1 MGTSL
6 FGELP
11 NGSGASFGLTG
22 IIVAMIGAPFV
33 IWRTLVAQKQAE
45 VAEHGMITE
54 RIMNAVEGLGYE
66 KTIKDKL
73 GERTVPNLEV
83 RIGAIYSLERI
94 AQDSIRDHVRIMEIL
109 CVYIRENAPASLSE
123 KCPEKP
129 YARQIIGETPV
140 RKWAQE
146 LKKPRV
152 DVQVAL
158 DIIGRRTDQQIS
170 QERDVRTKT
179 NTIGYRLDIRRT
191 CLQACDLSGGNFDNA
206 LFTESH
212 LDGALLK
219 NTGLNKTDFYR
230 AKLRGVTA
238 VDVAMQSS
246 QFMQAGFGAAYLR
259 NVNFQNAELYL
270 TEF

>member
-1 MGTSL
+1 MSSLRSWLGFSKPFDFSKALGLGTGVGVLLILLVGSLFSLAVLAAFKVLGTSL

-191 CLQACDLSGGNFDNA
+191 CL
-206 LFTESH
+206 
-212 LDGALLK
+212 
-219 NTGLNKTDFYR
+219 TGLR
-230 AKLRGVTA
+230 SIRWELR
-238 VDVAMQSS
+238 
-246 QFMQAGFGAAYLR
+246 
-259 NVNFQNAELYL
+259 
-270 TEF
+270 